1 MEESAIVTPENL
13 GQRLGPR
20 LREERKRLGLKV
32 KEMTAHLGLSRNMW
46 HRYEMGAVP
55 GLSILIACS
64 EQGFDIA
71 YLLTGNRAPV
81 FLTSTEALLLARF
94 RTANTEQQDFALKS
108 LA

>member
-1 MEESAIVTPENL
+1 MTTENI
-13 GQRLGPR
+13 GQQLGPR
-20 LREERKRLGLKV
+20 LREERRRLGIKV
-32 KEMTAHLGLSRNMW
+32 KDMTASLGLSRNMW

-64 EQGFDIA
+64 ELGFDIA
-71 YLLTGNRAPV
+71 YLLTGHRTPV

-94 RTANTEQQDFALKS
+94 RTASVDRRDFALET